1 MFNVEYCKFVIS
13 REYLIPRSTVLNDIA
28 RIWNSERGTFIL
40 ISCSFQLSENIG
52 EILKIKFAKGASRE
66 FTRILIPRVLLLIRN
81 QQYIIILKSLML
93 RLIIIEDI

>member
-52 EILKIKFAKGASRE
+52 EMLKIKFAKGASRD

-93 RLIIIEDI
+93 RLIITEDI